1 VPLGGP
7 AQRTVLAVL
16 LLNGNQATSIDRLVD
31 AVWGEAPPVTARA
44 VVHSY
49 VSRLR
54 ALVKPDQRSPA
65 RQPLLTVPT
74 GYLLRVRPGEL
85 DLLEFERRVDRARQ
99 ARAAGRSEDAATE
112 FRAALALWRGPA
124 LAGLGAGR
132 LAAEARRLEERRMVT
147 LEERIEQELRL
158 GRHGEVIAEL
168 EALVATHPFR
178 ETLVGQLMLA
188 LFRSGRQGEALD
200 AYQRTRQTMIEE
212 LGIEPGRALRQL
224 QQDILKGQLS
234 TPEHI
239 PVSTHPTPPLA
250 TRTTVVPVPRQLPPD
265 LGDFTGRRDML
276 RQARRLIL
284 PVEGSTAPTV
294 TVISGKAGVGKTTMA
309 VHLAHRLAHR
319 FPDGQLFVNLRGAEA
334 LALPPAE
341 VVAGLLTAL
350 GVDSG
355 AVPPDLDQRIAL
367 YRSLIADRRI
377 LVVLDNAASE
387 EQLRPL
393 LPSGSRCAALVTSRT
408 RLSGLEGARPL
419 RLDVLHPDEA
429 LELFARVVGAHL
441 VADEPEAARAIVG
454 YCGCLPLAV
463 RIAAVRLA
471 GRPGRPLRTLAQ
483 RLGDERR
490 RLRELRAGDLD
501 VHASL
506 ALSYRSQDR
515 RTQRAFRLLGVLDA
529 ASFPTW
535 LAGPLLDQ
543 PPETGEELVERLVD
557 VGLLETGA
565 EDDAGQA
572 RFGFHD
578 LVRAFARDRLR
589 QDSGAQRAAALQRA
603 AGAYLDRA
611 AAATPTWFAAERAS
625 LVALTQQLHTV
636 GRWEPTWR
644 LALAVS
650 AFLEAHSFWDDWRR
664 THEAALD
671 ATRRAGNRVAE
682 ANVLRRLG
690 DLHLD
695 QSDWT
700 AASACFTACL
710 PVFRSIGDRRGE
722 ARALAGLGDTH
733 RECGQL
739 VEATSCLDDCLP
751 IFRELEDARGEAE
764 ALRSLGIL
772 HRQQGRLPDALTQ
785 LEMSLEVS
793 QRLEDPRWEAIVRRS
808 LGIVHRDRGDYAAAR
823 AYFERCLV
831 TLKQVDDRLWQAYTQ
846 TSLGQVLREQGAL
859 NEARAQLE
867 DSVAGFQ
874 LLHDRSGEGWALQ
887 ALSDVLCDQ
896 GRFVDAHAAGER
908 ALAIFRQLGNEP
920 GEAWALQSLGDILLR
935 EDRRDDARPLL
946 KKALELAR
954 RLGVQPCL
962 TRAQTSLEATTNAR

>member
-1 VPLGGP
+1 
-7 AQRTVLAVL
+7 VLAVL
-16 LLNGNQATSIDRLVD
+16 LLNGNRATSVDRLID
-31 AVWGEAPPVTARA
+31 AVWAEAPPVTARA

-54 ALVKPDQRSPA
+54 ALFQPDRRSPT
-65 RQPLLTVPT
+65 RQPLMTVPT
-74 GYLLRVRPGEL
+74 GYLLRVQPEEL
-85 DLLEFERRVDRARQ
+85 DLFEFDRRVDRARQ
-99 ARAAGRSEDAATE
+99 ARAAGRPDEAVTE

-124 LAGLGAGR
+124 LAGLGTGR
-132 LAAEARRLEERRMVT
+132 LAAEARGLEERRMVT
-147 LEERIEQELRL
+147 LEERIEQEFRL

-168 EALVATHPFR
+168 QALTATHPFR
-178 ETLVGQLMLA
+178 ETLVGQLMIA
-188 LFRSGRQGEALD
+188 LYESGRQGEALET
-200 AYQRTRQTMIEE
+200 YQRTRRTMIEE

-224 QQDILKGQLS
+224 QQDILRGQLS
-234 TPEHI
+234 TPEHN
-239 PVSTHPTPPLA
+239 PVSAHSAPQPA

-265 LGDFTGRRDML
+265 LSDFTGRQDAL
-276 RQARRLIL
+276 RQARRLVV
-284 PVEGSTAPTV
+284 PGGGSKAPTV

-309 VHLAHRLAHR
+309 VHLAHRLDHR
-319 FPDGQLFVNLRGAEA
+319 FPDGQLFTNLRGTDA

-341 VVAGLLTAL
+341 VVAGFLTAL

-367 YRSLIADRRI
+367 YRSLTADRRV
-377 LVVLDNAASE
+377 LVVLDNAANE
-387 EQLRPL
+387 EQVRPL
-393 LPSGSRCAALVTSRT
+393 LPSGSRCAALVTSRP

-429 LELFARVVGAHL
+429 LDLFARVVGAHL
-441 VADEPEAARAIVG
+441 VADEPEAARSIVG

-463 RIAAVRLA
+463 RVAAVRLA
-471 GRPGRPLRTLAQ
+471 VRPGRPLRTLAQ

-490 RLRELRAGDLD
+490 RLHELRVGDLD
-501 VHASL
+501 VQASL
-506 ALSYRSQDR
+506 ALSYRSQDS
-515 RTQRAFRLLGVLDA
+515 RTRRAFRLLAVLEA

-535 LAGPLLDQ
+535 LAGPLLNQQ
-543 PPETGEELVERLVD
+543 PDTGEKLVERLVD
-557 VGLLETGA
+557 VGLLETVV
-565 EDDAGQA
+565 EDEAGQA

-578 LVRAFARDRLR
+578 LVRAFARDRLQQ
-589 QDSGAQRAAALQRA
+589 QDSGGQRAAALQRA
-603 AGAYLDRA
+603 ASTYLDRA
-611 AAATPTWFAAERAS
+611 AAATPTWFAAERTS
-625 LVALTQQLHTV
+625 LVALTQQLHNS
-636 GRWEPTWR
+636 GLWEPTWQ
-644 LALAVS
+644 LALAIS

-671 ATRRAGNRVAE
+671 ATRCAGNRVAE

-695 QSDWT
+695 QSDWN

-722 ARALAGLGDTH
+722 AQALAGLGDTH

-739 VEATSCLDDCLP
+739 TEAASCLDDCLS
-751 IFRELEDARGEAE
+751 IFRELGDARGEAE

-772 HRQQGRLPDALTQ
+772 HRQQGRLEDALTQ
-785 LEMSLEVS
+785 LETSLEVS

-808 LGIVHRDRGDYAAAR
+808 LGIVHRDRGDHAAAR
-823 AYFERCLV
+823 TCFERCLV

-859 NEARAQLE
+859 EKARAVLA
-867 DSVAGFQ
+867 DSVAAFQ
-874 LLHDRSGEGWALQ
+874 VLHDRCGEGWALQ
-887 ALSDVLCDQ
+887 ALSDVLGEQ
-896 GRFVDAHAAGER
+896 GRLVDAHAAVER

-920 GEAWALQSLGDILLR
+920 GEAWALQSLGDILLC
-935 EDRRDDARPLL
+935 EDRRDEALPLL

-962 TRAQTSLEATTNAR
+962 TRAQASLEATTNAR